1 MELRQV
7 RVDALDLSLVRLRQ
21 VPETA
26 VVERMA
32 SLRSK
37 GQLTPVVAADQEGT
51 LVLVDGFVRH
61 LAATRLGLETLLCE
75 VVSLSRVQMKAQVYL
90 RNRDRGLLLIEECR
104 LVRELCDA
112 EGLSQVEVSELLER
126 HKSWVC
132 RRYALFGALS
142 PHLVEDLSLGLLGG
156 GSLRRL
162 AQLPARNQEELVT
175 VIRRDALGP
184 RDAAA
189 VIDLWRKATDGEARR
204 YVLDH
209 PVDALRRARG
219 GATRAEDARLGPA
232 GRDLQLGLIALSQ
245 VSLRVQRRLRE
256 GLGEIGPEGAHV
268 LAKAARQAEEQTT
281 TALRAVQSFVRQ
293 AGGGLP

>member
-1 MELRQV
+1 M

-37 GQLTPVVAADQEGT
+37 GQLTPVVAADQAGT

-61 LAATRLGLETLLCE
+61 LAAIRLGLETLLCE

-112 EGLSQVEVSELLER
+112 EGLSQVEVGELLER

-132 RRYALFGALS
+132 RRYALLAALS
-142 PHLVEDLSLGLLGG
+142 PHLVEDVSLGLVGG

-162 AQLPARNQEELVT
+162 APLPARNQEELVA
-175 VIRRDALGP
+175 VIRRDDLGP

-189 VIDLWRKATDGEARR
+189 LIDLWRKTTDPEARR
-204 YVLDH
+204 YVQDH
-209 PVDALRRARG
+209 PREALRRSRG
-219 GATRAEDARLGPA
+219 PEPAAEDARLGKA
-232 GRDLQLGLIALSQ
+232 GQELQLGLIALGQ
-245 VSLRVQRRLRE
+245 VSLRVQRRMRE
-256 GLGEIGPEGAHV
+256 GLGELAPGGVHV
-268 LAKAARQAEEQTT
+268 LAKAVRQAEEQCT
-281 TALRAVQSFVRQ
+281 TALRSVQSFIRQ
-293 AGGGLP
+293 AGGGQP